1 MEWLRLLPKSF
12 GKGVEG
18 SNFGGL
24 QQLSSAFFTPPF
36 RPEPSWYKYSHT
48 PAIVSDKRVR
58 KGNVHTCIRT
68 HKHTHTHTVQ
78 NQQKCGHCRCSIVSN
93 QRRYKDR
100 VAKDMY
106 RAFIKA
112 KCAPRGV
119 LTIVNCTVC
128 FLRDAAKD
136 VPEPTVATPRGR
148 TLRST

>member
-68 HKHTHTHTVQ
+68 HKHTHTQSKT
-78 NQQKCGHCRCSIVSN
+78 NKN
-93 QRRYKDR
+93 
-100 VAKDMY
+100 
-106 RAFIKA
+106 
-112 KCAPRGV
+112 
-119 LTIVNCTVC
+119 
-128 FLRDAAKD
+128 
-136 VPEPTVATPRGR
+136 VATAGVALYQINVG
-148 TLRST
+148 TKTELQKICTGHS